1 MRSIYLFVLVSLLC
15 SCGRIMEVDVPKM
28 SKMAPLSPD
37 ILAPGDPNKRSL
49 ICAEDG
55 QSVSVMTPAS
65 TVADGIGQLANFV
78 TLGQVFLKSTG
89 TLTTEQKKAVYKY
102 AIASSNAYQVQAG
115 KPHLKIPGWTRVKRF
130 ENNLGSAAD
139 LYERPGPNGKKVV
152 VIAFRGTEFTSLK
165 DWFFG
170 NFNIVYPGQFLE
182 AQLLVKLV
190 HQNYGSDVIIETTG
204 HSLGGG
210 LALSIARTHPGISS
224 IVFDSSP
231 RLFSTNRY
239 ENRQVQIV
247 ESGEILTYFRALW
260 RVIPPNSFSPVKTYK
275 VNQLDAGLI
284 GNHDMFALA
293 TGLLNDAA
301 AFDPDAKKLLSSLQ
315 R

>member
-1 MRSIYLFVLVSLLC
+1 MMATLLGG
-15 SCGRIMEVDVPKM
+15 CGRIMEVDAPKM
-28 SKMAPLSPD
+28 SKRVPFCPK
-37 ILAPGDPNKRSL
+37 ILAPGDPEKRSL
-49 ICAEDG
+49 ISVEDG
-55 QSVSVMTPAS
+55 QLVSSMAPAA
-65 TVADGIGQLANFV
+65 TVAEGIGQLVNVV

-102 AIASSNAYQVQAG
+102 ALASSNAYRVRVG
-115 KPHLKIPGWTRVKRF
+115 KPHSKIPGWTRAKRF

-139 LYERPGPNGKKVV
+139 LYERRGPKGKKII

-165 DWFFG
+165 DWLFG
-170 NFNIVYPGQFLE
+170 NFNIAYPGQFLE
-182 AQLLVKLV
+182 AQLLMKLV
-190 HQNYGSDVIIETTG
+190 HQKYGSDVIIETTG

-210 LALSIARTHPGISS
+210 LALSIARTHPGVSS

-247 ESGEILTYFRALW
+247 ESGEILTYIRALW
-260 RVIPPNSFSPVKTYK
+260 HVIPPNSFSPVKTYK
-275 VNQLDAGLI
+275 VNYLDGGLI
-284 GNHDMFALA
+284 GKHDMFALA
-293 TGLLNDAA
+293 EGLLADAA
-301 AFDPDAKKLLSSLQ
+301 AFDPEARKLLSSLQ